1 MNENEDLI
9 RVTLDDIA
17 EANQLSLNCPIC
29 AGAVE
34 QHAPRGEMRAVY
46 CASCETLYHQ
56 ACWEQNGAK
65 CAVLGCAGTT
75 FKVHGTVDLGPVLTV
90 ARADIPREAPAPYV
104 PTNGR
109 TRRLKEDER
118 RLQRELKRR
127 GFWRNLWQGL
137 LRAIRLWPSDPS

>member
-1 MNENEDLI
+1 MNENEDVI
-9 RVTLDDIA
+9 RVTLDDVTK
-17 EANQLSLNCPIC
+17 ANQLSLHCPIC

-34 QHAPRGEMRAVY
+34 QHASRREMQAVY
-46 CASCETLYHQ
+46 CADCETLYHR

-65 CAVLGCAGTT
+65 CAVLGCSGTT
-75 FKVHGTVDLGPVLTV
+75 FKVHGAVDLGPVLTV
-90 ARADIPREAPAPYV
+90 AHADIPREAPAPYV
-104 PTNGR
+104 PKNGR

-127 GFWRNLWQGL
+127 SFWQNLWQGL